1 MSHMLSHC
9 LRNSKKGAQVRPEV
23 FVFCEKTT
31 GEARFK
37 VEAGADGRMSE
48 DQAASLLAM
57 HCLVRGQVPSDYMVM
72 IAIDEDLQDGLTCRA
87 QELLVEAAR
96 AIASSRQLSRRQ
108 QEVFD
113 GVVDNLANKEIAARL
128 NISERTVKFHVSA
141 LLAKFHVRGRV
152 DLMRKAVSAL
162 LPDSLSGAIPQAG
175 FRIFGRKPR
184 RGAPQGRKVR
194 QHSRKGDRVV
204 WPPGGQISA

>member
-37 VEAGADGRMSE
+37 VEAGADGGISE
-48 DQAASLLAM
+48 DQAASMLAM

-72 IAIDEDLQDGLTCRA
+72 TAIDAGLQDGLTYRA
-87 QELLVEAAR
+87 QELLEAAR

-108 QEVFD
+108 QQVLD

-162 LPDSLSGAIPQAG
+162 LPNSISGTIPQAG

-184 RGAPQGRKVR
+184 RSAPQGRGVG